1 MGPRMGNELVAEMFD
16 LLSEHSNHLV
26 DALSAI
32 QAGAPKAAEISL
44 ANAELILIDMEGKMN
59 AASD

>member
-1 MGPRMGNELVAEMFD
+1 MMPENPIVAEMFD

-26 DALSAI
+26 DALGAI

-44 ANAELILIDMEGKMN
+44 ANAAVILETMEGKMS
-59 AASD
+59 AIGE